1 MANTV
6 MALLVEAAEEGGRTA
21 HELPVSPFVFGATA
35 LGFFALAL
43 AVTWA
48 FKGLAHGH

>member
-1 MANTV
+1 MTNSV
-6 MALLVEAAEEGGRTA
+6 MALLVTAAEEGELKA
-21 HELPVSPFVFGATA
+21 HELPVSPYVFGASA
-35 LGFFALAL
+35 LVFFAVAL

>member
-1 MANTV
+1 MTNTV
-6 MALLVEAAEEGGRTA
+6 MALLVQAAEESELTP
-21 HELPVSPFVFGATA
+21 HELRFHPFVFGATA
-35 LGFFALAL
+35 LAVFAAAL